1 MARSSRRGRRARRKG
16 RWRRRLRTAI
26 LALVLLAVG
35 LPPLILL
42 ALRFVP
48 PPTTAFML
56 RYQLDGAQR
65 SPLAAHWVDWER
77 IAPDAALA
85 VIAAEDQKFLDHP
98 GFDFD
103 ALRDAVRTARRGGP
117 LRGASTISQQVSK
130 NLFLWPGRSF
140 VRKALEAGITAEL
153 ELLWS
158 KRRIL
163 EVYLNVAGV
172 RRGGIRGRRGQRA
185 VLRQGAGPRSRR
197 RRPRCS
203 RRSCPTRPDCASTGR
218 RPTCGGAKRG
228 YAARWPR
235 CARPAFCAGWRT
247 GRREPPRR
255 AVRALQESAPVL
267 RRQTSCK

>member
-1 MARSSRRGRRARRKG
+1 MARSSRRGRRARRRG
-16 RWRRRLRTAI
+16 RWRRRLRTGI
-26 LALVLLAVG
+26 IVLVVLAVG

-48 PPTTAFML
+48 PPTTAFMV

-103 ALRDAVRTARRGGP
+103 ALRDAVRTARRGGR

-163 EVYLNVAGV
+163 EVYLNVAEFGAGV
-172 RRGGIRGRRGQRA
+172 YGVGAASERFFAKEPAALTEAEAALLAAVLPKPSRLRVDRPSTYVRGRQAWIRGQMATLRA
-185 VLRQGAGPRSRR
+185 AGI
-197 RRPRCS
+197 
-203 RRSCPTRPDCASTGR
+203 
-218 RPTCGGAKRG
+218 
-228 YAARWPR
+228 
-235 CARPAFCAGWRT
+235 
-247 GRREPPRR
+247 
-255 AVRALQESAPVL
+255 L
-267 RRQTSCK
+267 RRLEEGAS

>member
-1 MARSSRRGRRARRKG
+1 MAPSLRRGRRPRRKG

-42 ALRFVP
+42 ALRIVP
-48 PPTTAFML
+48 PPTTAFMV
-56 RYQLDGAQR
+56 RYRLDAAQR

-103 ALRDAVRTARRGGP
+103 ALRDAVRTARRGGR
-117 LRGASTISQQVSK
+117 LRGASTISQQVAK

-140 VRKALEAGITAEL
+140 VRKALEAGITVEL

-163 EVYLNVAGV
+163 EVYLNVAEFGAGV
-172 RRGGIRGRRGQRA
+172 YGVGAASERFFAKTPAALTEAEAALLAAVLPNPVRLRVDRPSPYVRGRQSWIRGQMPHLRA
-185 VLRQGAGPRSRR
+185 AGI
-197 RRPRCS
+197 
-203 RRSCPTRPDCASTGR
+203 
-218 RPTCGGAKRG
+218 
-228 YAARWPR
+228 
-235 CARPAFCAGWRT
+235 
-247 GRREPPRR
+247 
-255 AVRALQESAPVL
+255 L
-267 RRQTSCK
+267 RRLEEEES